1 MVKLTPPM
9 GWNSWNTFGEH
20 INETMIKETAD
31 SMVENGLLECG
42 YEYLNRK
49 LPNVG
54 DYVTTDDGLKGEVH
68 SVNVLRQLVKV
79 LIENNDEKEIR
90 EYKVEQLRF
99 KKRHRKEK
107 QDDVTDAELKELEK
121 LEKQEGR
128 SKLDDN

>member
-1 MVKLTPPM
+1 MCCLKHEEDT
-9 GWNSWNTFGEH
+9 
-20 INETMIKETAD
+20 
-31 SMVENGLLECG
+31 

-54 DYVTTDDGLKGEVH
+54 DFVTTDDGLKGEVH

-79 LIENNDEKEIR
+79 VVEADDEKEIR

-99 KKRHRKEK
+99 KKRHKRDKNDEMTDEERK
-107 QDDVTDAELKELEK
+107 ELKELEK
-121 LEKQEGR
+121 LEKQEKQDGK